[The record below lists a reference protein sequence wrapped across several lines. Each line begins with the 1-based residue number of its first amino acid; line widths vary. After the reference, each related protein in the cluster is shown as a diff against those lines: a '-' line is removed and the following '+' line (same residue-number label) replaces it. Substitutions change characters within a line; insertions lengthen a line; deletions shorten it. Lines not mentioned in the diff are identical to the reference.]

1 MARRV
6 RLNTTSRTGG
16 RKYSTNAQ
24 FAQDVETRLYGGN
37 RNQKTLPRVAA
48 APSANVPAAVARE
61 TNRLGGRN
69 ALRTSP
75 NGTLTAHQA
84 RYKEIR
90 AAFGMAN
97 G

>member
-1 MARRV
+1 MARRN

-16 RKYSTNAQ
+16 RRISTNAQ
-24 FAQDVETRLYGGN
+24 FAQDVNNRLYGGN
-37 RNQKTLPRVAA
+37 PLPRVAQA
-48 APSANVPAAVARE
+48 SSDNVPAAIVRE

-75 NGTLTAHQA
+75 NGKLTARQA

-90 AAFGMAN
+90 AAFGLSQ

>member
-1 MARRV
+1 MARRN

-16 RKYSTNAQ
+16 RRYSTRAQ
-24 FAQDVETRLYGGN
+24 FSQDVNNRLYGGSP
-37 RNQKTLPRVAA
+37 LPRVAQA
-48 APSANVPAAVARE
+48 SQKNVPQRIVDE

-69 ALRTSP
+69 SLRTSP
-75 NGTLTAHQA
+75 NGKMTARQA

-90 AAFGMAN
+90 AAFGLSQ